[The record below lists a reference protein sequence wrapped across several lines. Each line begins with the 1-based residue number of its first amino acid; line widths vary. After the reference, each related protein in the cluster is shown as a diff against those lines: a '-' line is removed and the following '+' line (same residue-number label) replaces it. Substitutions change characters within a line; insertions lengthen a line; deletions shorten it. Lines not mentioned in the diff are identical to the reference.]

1 MNNIIVNNAM
11 LLVIAAVAASVMML
25 PTAEAA
31 LYTVGDDLGW
41 TIPPGGAATYA
52 AWAAKHS
59 FVVKDILVFN
69 FSAGEDDLA
78 VVTKED
84 FDACNTTDPLYE
96 FQEPVTLQ
104 FLASDTFYF
113 TSTLAGH
120 CSKGQKLAVYF
131 APSSTDSPSPSP
143 TSSFPL
149 KFVSQKIMQGTRT

>member
-11 LLVIAAVAASVMML
+11 LLVIAAVAASMMML

-41 TIPPGGAATYA
+41 TIPPG
-52 AWAAKHS
+52 
-59 FVVKDILVFN
+59 VFN

-84 FDACNTTDPLYE
+84 FDTCNTTNPLYE
-96 FQEPVTLQ
+96 FEEPATLQ

-120 CSKGQKLAVYF
+120 CSKGQKLAIYF